1 MTGCAIITD
10 AITVVVA
17 EGGPKAQKRYKKL
30 LLDRIKWDAVPDDDE
45 DEAVTAARCVSSF
58 RTSCTHATCMCQHA
72 ISLCHDLAGT
82 LMHCVC

>member
-30 LLDRIKWDAVPDDDE
+30 MLERIKWNAVPDDE
-45 DEAVTAARCVSSF
+45 DEAAAAARWACSLSAF
-58 RTSCTHATCMCQHA
+58 STCF
-72 ISLCHDLAGT
+72 
-82 LMHCVC
+82 

>member
-30 LLDRIKWDAVPDDDE
+30 LLDRVKWNAAPDDE
-45 DEAVTAARCVSSF
+45 DEAAAAARCASWH
-58 RTSCTHATCMCQHA
+58 HALLGPERHHLQYAPSLKFARPMA
-72 ISLCHDLAGT
+72 SLCDLA
-82 LMHCVC
+82 

>member
-30 LLDRIKWDAVPDDDE
+30 LLDRMKWNAVPDDE
-45 DEAVTAARCVSSF
+45 DGAAAAAARCASWPYALLDPERHHPRQAASPK
-58 RTSCTHATCMCQHA
+58 HARPMA
-72 ISLCHDLAGT
+72 YPRDPA
-82 LMHCVC
+82 